1 MEICSGNC
9 VWPTAQQGNGLP
21 IQQIHTFLVR
31 PGKGGREKLEVNGT
45 DVPLSGSMFNLL
57 AGIYDRSDEECN
69 IHINFRPSADGKQ
82 QNDCRDLL
90 TGYLSGR
97 TLDTAKLL
105 AERLRDTTDGRSGLG
120 LLFLLAGMEGRVGVR
135 LFRPPLRSSAS
146 R

>member
-1 MEICSGNC
+1 

-135 LFRPPLRSSAS
+135 LFRPPLRSSAP